1 MADNTTIP
9 DNYTPLSPDQK
20 SQWNG
25 FATYLGQQNLGKSL
39 DENPDLGHA
48 YMQQYSARN
57 PDFKLTPDQIP
68 HIQYEQ
74 QQIRSGN
81 NPLASLGND
90 SYYARKTSEPN
101 GQINSLT
108 AGSFYP
114 TVATR
119 DPRGKVLTDYG
130 TDTDKFLAENPGA
143 ANPKIPVGA
152 PGEPVSNEG
161 GKPGTSAKIPPPT
174 DDPNSRLAYAKAF
187 TAKYGPLMS
196 GRGDTPLRIN
206 EIPEGGSDTSKNI
219 STAIGKK
226 LGIDPAL
233 LYSSA
238 MEEGMSGMFPDKN
251 GMVDAGDDKKYPVQG
266 SASFGLDTFV
276 SRFPGLVKK
285 GYLPADFDFKKYV
298 PAPGEVG
305 SKGKPATTDSALY
318 KTPEDALT
326 AKAAVMKS
334 EYDDIDQYAKQ
345 KGIALSPRAR
355 DFFAL
360 MNYNAGEGNG
370 HKMLDDY
377 NNAGALKNDAFLD
390 KRPIT
395 GPGLKASSW
404 QEPYT
409 NVIRRIKMADAL
421 KSEGLF

>member
-9 DNYTPLSPDQK
+9 DNYTPLSSDQK
-20 SQWNG
+20 TQWNG
-25 FATYLGQQNLGKSL
+25 FASYLGQQKLGNSL
-39 DENPDLGHA
+39 DENPELGHA

-81 NPLASLGND
+81 NPLAPLGND

-108 AGSFYP
+108 ANSFYP

-119 DPRGKVLTDYG
+119 DSRGKVITDYG
-130 TDTDKFLAENPGA
+130 TDTDKFLAENPDAG
-143 ANPKIPVGA
+143 G
-152 PGEPVSNEG
+152 PGQPVSNDG
-161 GKPGTSAKIPPPT
+161 GKPGVPIRIPLPT

-206 EIPEGGSDTSKNI
+206 ETPEGASDTSKNI

-238 MEEGMSGMFPDKN
+238 MEEGMSGMFPDKK
-251 GMVDAGDDKKYPVQG
+251 GMVDASDDEKYPVQG

-285 GYLPADFDFKKYV
+285 GYLAPDFDFKKYV
-298 PAPGEVG
+298 PAPGEL
-305 SKGKPATTDSALY
+305 SSNGKPATTDSALY
-318 KTPEDALT
+318 KTPEDALM

-334 EYDDIDQYAKQ
+334 EYDDIDQYSKQ
-345 KGIALSPRAR
+345 KGIALSPKAR

-360 MNYNAGEGNG
+360 INYNAGEGNG

-390 KRPIT
+390 KRPT
-395 GPGLKASSW
+395 AGPGLKANSW
-404 QEPYT
+404 EVPYT